1 MNGNSWTCQVSDQS
15 YSFLLTFIVRKEI
28 DVDVVIVIV
37 VIVIV
42 VIVDVVI
49 VVSRLVPVNLHFLWR
64 IFTRM
69 S

>member
-37 VIVIV
+37 VIV
-42 VIVDVVI
+42 DVVI